1 MFRLN
6 RNALIITT
14 AVLLLAAC
22 KSATQP
28 SVADTPTQRQ
38 GHCNSD
44 AVQHLVGRT
53 ATPEVLEQARQLSNA
68 DRARIL
74 RPDDIVTLEYNPRR
88 LNINTDANM
97 KIERVSCG

>member
-1 MFRLN
+1 MFRPN
-6 RNALIITT
+6 RNALIIAT

-22 KSATQP
+22 KSVTQP
-28 SVADTPTQRQ
+28 SGVDTPTQRQ
-38 GHCNSD
+38 EHCNSD
-44 AVQHLVGRT
+44 AVQHFVGRT

-68 DRARIL
+68 ERARIL
-74 RPDDIVTLEYNPRR
+74 RPDDIVTLEYDPRR

>member
-1 MFRLN
+1 MFRPN
-6 RNALIITT
+6 RNALIIAP

-22 KSATQP
+22 KSVTQP
-28 SVADTPTQRQ
+28 SGVDTPTQRQ

-44 AVQHLVGRT
+44 AVQHFVGRT
-53 ATPEVLEQARQLSNA
+53 ATPEVLVQARQLSNA
-68 DRARIL
+68 ERARIL
-74 RPDDIVTLEYNPRR
+74 RPDDIVTLEYDPRR

>member
-1 MFRLN
+1 MFRPN
-6 RNALIITT
+6 RNALIIAT

-22 KSATQP
+22 KSVTQP
-28 SVADTPTQRQ
+28 SGVDTPTQRQ

-44 AVQHLVGRT
+44 AAQHFVGRT
-53 ATPEVLEQARQLSNA
+53 ATPEALEQARQLSNA
-68 DRARIL
+68 ERARIL
-74 RPDDIVTLEYNPRR
+74 RPDDIVTLEYDPRR

>member
-1 MFRLN
+1 MFRPN
-6 RNALIITT
+6 RNALIIAT

-28 SVADTPTQRQ
+28 SGVDTPTQRQ
-38 GHCNSD
+38 GHCD
-44 AVQHLVGRT
+44 AVQHFVGRT

-68 DRARIL
+68 ERARIL
-74 RPDDIVTLEYNPRR
+74 RPDDIVTLEYDPRR

>member
-6 RNALIITT
+6 RNALIIAT

-22 KSATQP
+22 KSATRP
-28 SVADTPTQRQ
+28 SVAGKPTQRQ

-44 AVQHLVGRT
+44 AAQHFVGRT

-68 DRARIL
+68 ERARIL